1 MLQSRGGQSRW
12 WNRSQNS
19 SLLTSTSGY
28 VYKWKFLT
36 EHLLNINGRLW
47 IPNRTRKILFL
58 GRKQTDR
65 QKGGIKKETSTPG
78 GKLKVRSGSCTKKN
92 HLMAGEVSWDKTAT
106 LGDHGGAQRT
116 DSGRDHKQD
125 EKLTLRMGKSIH
137 KWSNWKE
144 NNLQNIQT
152 AHEAQ
157 Y

>member
-12 WNRSQNS
+12 WNRSQDS

-36 EHLLNINGRLW
+36 EHLLNINGRLR

-116 DSGRDHKQD
+116 DSGRDHKQY